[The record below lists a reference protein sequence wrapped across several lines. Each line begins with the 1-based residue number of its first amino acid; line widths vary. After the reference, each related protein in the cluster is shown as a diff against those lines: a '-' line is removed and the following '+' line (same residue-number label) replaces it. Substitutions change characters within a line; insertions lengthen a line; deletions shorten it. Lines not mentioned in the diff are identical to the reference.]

1 MSYQSIRSTNLR
13 TLDSGFGIFDRGRLI
28 GLSLLDLIDE
38 LMINGRIDRSAI
50 TAKALQRR
58 FGV

>member
-1 MSYQSIRSTNLR
+1 MFYTEIRKSNLR
-13 TLDSGFGIFDRGRLI
+13 ALDSGFGILGKGRLL
-28 GLSLLDLIDE
+28 GLSLLDLIDD
-38 LMINGRIDRSAI
+38 LMINGRIDRSAR